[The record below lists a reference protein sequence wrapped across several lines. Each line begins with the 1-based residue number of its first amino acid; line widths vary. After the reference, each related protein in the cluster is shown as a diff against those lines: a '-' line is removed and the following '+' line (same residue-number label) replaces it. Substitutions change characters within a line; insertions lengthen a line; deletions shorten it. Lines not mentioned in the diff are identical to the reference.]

1 MNKPKTG
8 AYIAVILAFV
18 FWGFTFVAFKFANLS
33 FRPISIVFFRLA
45 VSIFFLFG
53 FAFSLKRLNRIKR
66 KDQKWFVLLALVEP
80 FFYFLGESYGLTMVT
95 ATTGAIIISTIP
107 LVVPFASYYLFREK
121 LTPMNYLGLMI
132 SFGGVLLV
140 VLSGA
145 GGLAANWK
153 GILLMFVAVFS
164 AVAYTMVVKTL
175 ADDYNPIT
183 ITAYQSFYGLLMF
196 VPLFLIFELPELDF
210 SLVSSNSLI
219 AVTYLGVFGSGICF
233 ILITIGIRELGAARA
248 NIFGNLVPVVTA
260 VVSFFLLKET
270 MPLNKILGIIIVIM
284 GLFLSQISS
293 LRVNRVKVKWGKA
306 GVRHIPN
313 A

>member
-1 MNKPKTG
+1 MSRTNSG
-8 AYIAVILAFV
+8 VYVAVILAFV

-53 FAFSLKRLNRIKR
+53 FAFSFKRLNKIKR
-66 KDQKWFVLLALVEP
+66 KDQRWFILLALVEP
-80 FFYFLGESYGLTMVT
+80 FLYFLGEAYGLTMVT

-107 LVVPFASYYLFREK
+107 LIVPFASYYLFREK
-121 LTPMNYLGLMI
+121 LTPMNYLGLVI

-140 VLSGA
+140 ILTGA

-153 GILLMFVAVFS
+153 GISLMFVAVFS
-164 AVAYTMVVKTL
+164 AVAYTMVVKVL

-183 ITAYQSFYGLLMF
+183 ITAYQSFYGLMMF
-196 VPLFLIFELPELDF
+196 VPLFLIFELPVLDLNLVTSD
-210 SLVSSNSLI
+210 SLL

-248 NIFGNLVPVVTA
+248 NIFANLVPVVAA
-260 VVSFFLLKET
+260 VVSFFLLKEA
-270 MPLNKILGIIIVIM
+270 MPPLKILGIFTVIL
-284 GLFLSQISS
+284 GLFLSQLSS
-293 LRVNRVKVKWGKA
+293 LGIKSRWGKE
-306 GVRHIPN
+306 GVRHITN